1 MLKSDSIGRKSKQ
14 TLLVLKKF
22 CYFCSG
28 SRFCASIWVYS
39 MLIGRQP
46 TPSWKL
52 RSPNNFLGNKRA
64 MGGKRVKTYRRRL
77 LDALFKTYRILQI
90 QNPVLNVATVDVPG
104 VIISI
109 PWRPCKHRLCPL
121 GCNVICCI
129 GLFTDAIFISAWAL
143 TLSVQL
149 DLAMQEPWYVG
160 RTTGR
165 FHAWTSIYFVSV
177 CKSKGT
183 L

>member
-1 MLKSDSIGRKSKQ
+1 
-14 TLLVLKKF
+14 
-22 CYFCSG
+22 
-28 SRFCASIWVYS
+28 
-39 MLIGRQP
+39 
-46 TPSWKL
+46 
-52 RSPNNFLGNKRA
+52 

-90 QNPVLNVATVDVPG
+90 QNPVLNIATVDVPG

-109 PWRPCKHRLCPL
+109 PWRPCKHILCPL
-121 GCNVICCI
+121 GYNAMCYI

-165 FHAWTSIYFVSV
+165 FHAFFMSIS
-177 CKSKGT
+177 C
-183 L
+183 

>member
-1 MLKSDSIGRKSKQ
+1 
-14 TLLVLKKF
+14 
-22 CYFCSG
+22 
-28 SRFCASIWVYS
+28 
-39 MLIGRQP
+39 
-46 TPSWKL
+46 
-52 RSPNNFLGNKRA
+52 

-109 PWRPCKHRLCPL
+109 PWRPCKHILCPL
-121 GCNVICCI
+121 GYNAMCYI

-165 FHAWTSIYFVSV
+165 FHAFLCLLVANLMQAQKRYERIA
-177 CKSKGT
+177 
-183 L
+183 

>member
-1 MLKSDSIGRKSKQ
+1 
-14 TLLVLKKF
+14 
-22 CYFCSG
+22 
-28 SRFCASIWVYS
+28 
-39 MLIGRQP
+39 
-46 TPSWKL
+46 
-52 RSPNNFLGNKRA
+52 

-90 QNPVLNVATVDVPG
+90 QNPVLNVATVGALG

-121 GCNVICCI
+121 GCNVACCI

-160 RTTGR
+160 RT
-165 FHAWTSIYFVSV
+165 IDVSTLFCV
-177 CKSKGT
+177 STILYAVLRQRTVVITEMENNTIRYEKNIIINNLSADTCKSWIYSGT
-183 L
+183 GTQIPRS

>member
-1 MLKSDSIGRKSKQ
+1 M
-14 TLLVLKKF
+14 
-22 CYFCSG
+22 
-28 SRFCASIWVYS
+28 
-39 MLIGRQP
+39 
-46 TPSWKL
+46 
-52 RSPNNFLGNKRA
+52 KRV
-64 MGGKRVKTYRRRL
+64 MGGIIIVRYIFKAFTN
-77 LDALFKTYRILQI
+77 ALFKTYRILQI
-90 QNPVLNVATVDVPG
+90 QNPVLNLATVDVPG

-165 FHAWTSIYFVSV
+165 L
-177 CKSKGT
+177 T
-183 L
+183 LFLCRNLTEFCLE